1 MDDSRLSQGPHPQ
14 AIPCSQFK
22 LDGPL
27 CQKRIAQPGD
37 IFPEA
42 MRALRSRSKP
52 EPEGRVEKGC
62 SIRYA
67 KNWDEVLGIL
77 RSVRDSYNKYTGVVG
92 ALKKAGR
99 KISDNTDQINQVIWL
114 FPDTNITSPLLRAL
128 NLLIEVGP
136 IELHYVQNINLIGA
150 QAAKRTS
157 KVRQDLK
164 DGLEGISRAF
174 TDIETYLTI
183 FSEEDS
189 IVCAAVKLSVSI
201 LEAIEKVIGYYT
213 QHIGRSK

>member
-1 MDDSRLSQGPHPQ
+1 MDDSRLSQGPHSQ

-22 LDGPL
+22 LDGPP
-27 CQKRIAQPGD
+27 CQKRMAQPGD

-42 MRALRSRSKP
+42 MRALRSRSK

-62 SIRYA
+62 SIRYG

-77 RSVRDSYNKYTGVVG
+77 RSVRDSYNKNTGVVG

-114 FPDTNITSPLLRAL
+114 VPDTNITSPLLRVL

-157 KVRQDLK
+157 KVRQDLE
-164 DGLEGISRAF
+164 DGLEGISKAF
-174 TDIETYLTI
+174 TNIETYLTI

-189 IVCAAVKLSVSI
+189 IVYAAVKLSVSI

-213 QHIGRSK
+213 QNTGRSK